1 MTSRYHH
8 APRAYRV
15 TGRDVERQLA
25 AIADHLDRIGVPT
38 GDLADRLDE
47 LTDAV
52 LTVER
57 LALGVRLDLDV
68 AREVSA

>member
-15 TGRDVERQLA
+15 TGRDVEHQLA
-25 AIADHLDRIGVPT
+25 AIADHLDRIGTPT
-38 GDLADRLDE
+38 GDLAAHLDA

-57 LALGVRLDLDV
+57 IALAVRTGLDAGVI
-68 AREVSA
+68 A

>member
-1 MTSRYHH
+1 MTARYHH
-8 APRAYRV
+8 APGAYRT
-15 TGRDVERQLA
+15 TGRDVGHQLA

-38 GDLADRLDE
+38 GDLGHQLDA

-57 LALGVRLDLDV
+57 IALAVRINLDADAGVG
-68 AREVSA
+68 A

>member
-1 MTSRYHH
+1 MTARYHH

-15 TGRDVERQLA
+15 TGRDVAHQLA

-38 GDLADRLDE
+38 GDLADQLDE

-57 LALGVRLDLDV
+57 IALAVRLDLDP
-68 AREVSA
+68 AEVIA